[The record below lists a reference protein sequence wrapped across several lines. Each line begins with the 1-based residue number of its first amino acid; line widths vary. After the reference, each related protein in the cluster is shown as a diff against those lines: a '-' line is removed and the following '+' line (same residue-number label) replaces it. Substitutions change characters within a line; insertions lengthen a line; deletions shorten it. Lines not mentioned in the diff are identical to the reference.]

1 MQVRRLRRG
10 PALRGPRTRM
20 FSPGA
25 TLSVRFT
32 ALQERGSAGLGAP
45 GRVPDP
51 GCVFG
56 LPQGTVELRTRTR
69 RPQRSPGDRGR
80 DGHAAFSSAASRAHS
95 RTRRRGAGTHAP
107 SASGLARADCENA
120 PGRTSLTSVHGHLG
134 PCPHLCKTPG
144 GRASWEGSCG
154 IVFKIRVFGAFL
166 QNGSPKSRS
175 EQ

>member
-1 MQVRRLRRG
+1 MQVRHPRRG

-20 FSPGA
+20 FSPGV

-69 RPQRSPGDRGR
+69 RPRRSPGDRGR
-80 DGHAAFSSAASRAHS
+80 DGHAAFSSAGVTRALTNEAARGWHARS
-95 RTRRRGAGTHAP
+95 VCLRPGAGRLRKCTWTYFSNLGP
-107 SASGLARADCENA
+107 
-120 PGRTSLTSVHGHLG
+120 RTSGPLPALVQNPWRTCFLG
-134 PCPHLCKTPG
+134 G
-144 GRASWEGSCG
+144 
-154 IVFKIRVFGAFL
+154 
-166 QNGSPKSRS
+166 
-175 EQ
+175 